1 MAHLD
6 WIKMSPES
14 RILGGFRTDLKVGD
28 ILRRA
33 RIEKKYSIEDV
44 EQAIR
49 VSIQHITAIEEDRL
63 EVLPGR
69 VYALGFI
76 RAYAEHV
83 GLDSNKI
90 LELLK
95 QQSGEKI
102 SVKEQIAP
110 PETQLDNYELPSLK
124 VFIFIFVLCAGI
136 ILFKNFY
143 SGSAFLSSGDIP
155 QIPKDLKSQTTLL
168 AKPDVKKEIIVTDNP
183 DKKEPEPVTTNQIV
197 LKAIENVWLEIRD
210 ENRVTLFSRVLST
223 GEEYWIPVDSK
234 GLSMTLGNAG
244 GLQISVDGQA
254 LPLLG
259 KTGQVI
265 RKVNLDPEKLKEIL
279 KKSPKKAM

>member
-124 VFIFIFVLCAGI
+124 VFIFIFVLLAGI

-168 AKPDVKKEIIVTDNP
+168 AKPDVKKEIIITD
-183 DKKEPEPVTTNQIV
+183 KTEPEPVATNQIV

-210 ENRVTLFSRVLST
+210 ENRVTLFSRVLSV
-223 GEEYWIPVDSK
+223 GEEYWIPIDSK
-234 GLSMTLGNAG
+234 GLVMTLGNAG
-244 GLQISVDGQA
+244 GLEISVDGQA

>member
-1 MAHLD
+1 MP
-6 WIKMSPES
+6 PES
-14 RILGGFRTDLKVGD
+14 KILRGFRTDLKVGD

-83 GLDSNKI
+83 DLDSDKI

-102 SVKEQIAP
+102 SIKEQIIL
-110 PETQLDNYELPSLK
+110 PETQLDNYELPSTK
-124 VFIFIFVLCAGI
+124 VFIFIFVLLASI
-136 ILFKNFY
+136 IFFNNFY
-143 SGSAFLSSGDIP
+143 SESAFLLNGNIP
-155 QIPKDLKSQTTLL
+155 QIPKD
-168 AKPDVKKEIIVTDNP
+168 
-183 DKKEPEPVTTNQIV
+183 
-197 LKAIENVWLEIRD
+197 
-210 ENRVTLFSRVLST
+210 
-223 GEEYWIPVDSK
+223 
-234 GLSMTLGNAG
+234 
-244 GLQISVDGQA
+244 
-254 LPLLG
+254 
-259 KTGQVI
+259 
-265 RKVNLDPEKLKEIL
+265 
-279 KKSPKKAM
+279 

>member
-1 MAHLD
+1 MEHLD
-6 WIKMSPES
+6 WIMMPPES

-83 GLDSNKI
+83 GLDSDKI

-102 SVKEQIAP
+102 SIKEQIIS
-110 PETQLDNYELPSLK
+110 PETQLDNYELPSIK
-124 VFIFIFVLCAGI
+124 VFIFIFVLLAGI

-143 SGSAFLSSGDIP
+143 SESAFLSNGNIP

-168 AKPDVKKEIIVTDNP
+168 AKPEIKQEIIVTD
-183 DKKEPEPVTTNQIV
+183 KTEPVPVPTNQIV

-244 GLQISVDGQA
+244 GLQISLDGQA